1 MPSPPHNGGGDAHPP
16 QRRRHLNLLILLLR
30 LVTFGFS
37 LAAAI
42 SIVTNSSPSWLRFQS
57 FRFVFAA
64 NVIVAAYSL
73 FEMCASVHE
82 ILKGATLFPEPMQL
96 CFDFTHDQVFAYMV
110 VAAGAAGAADARRLR
125 AGGACAAEGGFCV
138 LADVAVALGFAGFAF
153 LALASLVSGF
163 RLACYVTTGS
173 GLHIW

>member
-1 MPSPPHNGGGDAHPP
+1 MPSPPHNGDGDAHPP
-16 QRRRHLNLLILLLR
+16 QRRRRHLSLLLLLLR

-42 SIVTNSSPSWLRFQS
+42 STATNSSPSWLRFQS

-73 FEMCASVHE
+73 FEMCAAVHE

-96 CFDFTHDQVFAYMV
+96 CFDFAHDQ
-110 VAAGAAGAADARRLR
+110 
-125 AGGACAAEGGFCV
+125 AC
-138 LADVAVALGFAGFAF
+138 
-153 LALASLVSGF
+153 S
-163 RLACYVTTGS
+163 
-173 GLHIW
+173 

>member
-16 QRRRHLNLLILLLR
+16 QRRRYLNLLILLLR

-73 FEMCASVHE
+73 FEMCASVYE

-96 CFDFTHDQVFAYMV
+96 CFDFTHDQ
-110 VAAGAAGAADARRLR
+110 
-125 AGGACAAEGGFCV
+125 AC
-138 LADVAVALGFAGFAF
+138 
-153 LALASLVSGF
+153 S
-163 RLACYVTTGS
+163 
-173 GLHIW
+173 